1 MRFATIAIMA
11 TALFAN
17 NVEARRHRRNP
28 DAVCVVDG
36 AGVADALD
44 GYIKLDQHT
53 TRRGVVRKLKTW
65 GSFTNLAVTDDN
77 EYKLQIFDGAACTGD
92 GGDVAT
98 TKDFLGKRGRI
109 GLILQRDSTL
119 GADLVLA
126 DLTGQFIQL
135 QDKDDTE
142 LACCEIVDFV
152 KPALSLSLGEDV
164 KEGRK
169 SKRGGKKNGR
179 KNKKNGK
186 KGKKGGR
193 TLAEMW
199 TQN

>member
-77 EYKLQIFDGAACTGD
+77 EYKLQIFDGAACSGN

-98 TKDFLGKRGRI
+98 TRDFGKKKGDRT
-109 GLILQRDSTL
+109 GLLVRKDSTL

-126 DLTGQFIQL
+126 DLTG
-135 QDKDDTE
+135 
-142 LACCEIVDFV
+142 
-152 KPALSLSLGEDV
+152 
-164 KEGRK
+164 
-169 SKRGGKKNGR
+169 
-179 KNKKNGK
+179 
-186 KGKKGGR
+186 
-193 TLAEMW
+193 
-199 TQN
+199 